1 MPTVSEDPA
10 RDPASDQPI
19 IRDLRRG
26 LRGDSPL
33 DLLGLISYGSTLES
47 QELLDWFGVR
57 GSVSQRAH
65 VFLAAIG
72 VDPHRRYGAMDLG
85 SPDYLVGERRRDLI
99 AIRDR
104 WLAH

>member
-65 VFLAAIG
+65 VFLAAVG
-72 VDPHRRYGAMDLG
+72 VDRTDATAPWSSGAPTTSSVSVAG
-85 SPDYLVGERRRDLI
+85 T
-99 AIRDR
+99 
-104 WLAH
+104 